1 MPPPEIFAGHYSDAS
16 DQFSL
21 AVTYYVLRSGTFP
34 FPSPPTQLP
43 KNYSRPA
50 PDLTYVNDN
59 EHPPLIR
66 AMSPTPQD
74 RYPSCRDF
82 MNDILRAHRLK
93 AVRNDQDQ
101 WIVIKNASQSS
112 STVTTSLLNRTPPP
126 GSSPH
131 KNLPPGSS
139 NHKKLP

>member
-1 MPPPEIFAGHYSDAS
+1 CGHELATPTAGPGPPCPRQGTREYAAPEIFAGHYSDAS

-93 AVRNDQDQ
+93 AV
-101 WIVIKNASQSS
+101 
-112 STVTTSLLNRTPPP
+112 
-126 GSSPH
+126 
-131 KNLPPGSS
+131 
-139 NHKKLP
+139 